1 MVQAC
6 KVKLN
11 LNTRKMY
18 EETTFWDID
27 GESWTELFQDQKS
40 LPNNELSTLK
50 GNQRPLIIA

>member
-1 MVQAC
+1 
-6 KVKLN
+6 
-11 LNTRKMY
+11 MY

-40 LPNNELSTLK
+40 LPNNELPTLK